1 MKACSFRLL
10 AMTLA
15 GGFLATALSA
25 QATFYVD
32 VATGKDTNT
41 GTSRA
46 NAWKSMTKA
55 ASTMPKGS
63 VLLVLPGTYS
73 PNTSGEGFPITFG
86 VVDQT
91 NCKVIAVGGPSKTI
105 IDGGGNSG
113 FGLVRFR
120 SKCSG
125 IRFTGFTFKNMG
137 KSFWSEAIRMGS
149 ASGGVFASVKAE
161 VDHCV
166 FEKVHRA
173 LVIFGSPP
181 QTTVSDGNSFHDNL
195 ILPTTG
201 QAIAVYGIGANYIYN
216 NTIVSP
222 GHDGVFLSDAAFKQ
236 WCGGIVRNNVI
247 VGGATAGVIADNT
260 AFKTVGSKVNG
271 PIVENNDAF
280 GMKGRNYAGF
290 KVAASN
296 LQVDPKFAN
305 PTNGDYR
312 LTATSPLIDKG
323 SSNLSKIR
331 HDMDSYPRFFAFK
344 GSTRI
349 PDMGAYELHRQD
361 MVVTTPLQT
370 GKTGTV
376 KFSGTTG
383 LGLTLFSLNDLNVQS
398 PFGILLIDPLTLIT
412 AATAISSIPGTRP
425 IAIPNDPKL
434 IGIRLVL
441 QGGSVTGA
449 NKVLELLQVSE
460 QVL

>member
-1 MKACSFRLL
+1 MKSRSFRLL

-25 QATFYVD
+25 QTTFYVD
-32 VATGKDTNT
+32 VATGKDTNS

-46 NAWKSMTKA
+46 KPWKSMTKA

-63 VLLVLPGTYS
+63 TLLVFPGVYS
-73 PNTSGEGFPITFG
+73 PNTSGDSFPITFG

-105 IDGGGNSG
+105 IDGGGSTG
-113 FGLVRFR
+113 LGLVRFR
-120 SKCSG
+120 SKCPG
-125 IRFTGFTFKNMG
+125 IRFTGFTFRNMG
-137 KSFWSEAIRMGS
+137 KSFWSQAIRMGS

-181 QTTVSDGNSFHDNL
+181 STTVSDGNSFHDNL

-201 QAIAVYGIGANYIYN
+201 QAIAVYGIGGNFIYN
-216 NTIVSP
+216 NTIVNP
-222 GHDGVFLSDAAFKQ
+222 GHDGIFLSDAAFKQ
-236 WCGGIVRNNVI
+236 WSGAIVRNNII
-247 VGGATAGVIADNT
+247 VGGAAAGIIADNT
-260 AFKTVGSKVNG
+260 AFKTVGNKTNG
-271 PIVENNDAF
+271 PVVENNDAF
-280 GMKGRNYAGF
+280 AMKGRNYAGF

-305 PTNGDYR
+305 PTKGDYR
-312 LTATSPLIDKG
+312 LTAASPLVDKG
-323 SSNLSKIR
+323 STNLSKIR
-331 HDMDSYPRFFAFK
+331 HDMDSYPRFFAYK
-344 GSTRI
+344 GAARI

-370 GKTGTV
+370 GKTGSV
-376 KFSGTTG
+376 KFSGTPG
-383 LGLTLFSLNDLNVQS
+383 LGLVLFSLNDVNLLS
-398 PFGILLIDPLTLIT
+398 PYGVLLIDPGLLIS
-412 AATAISSIPGTRP
+412 AATAIGSIPGTRA
-425 IAIPNDPKL
+425 IAIPNDPRL
-434 IGIRLVL
+434 VGIRLVL

-449 NKVLELLQVSE
+449 NKTLELLQVSE

>member
-1 MKACSFRLL
+1 
-10 AMTLA
+10 
-15 GGFLATALSA
+15 
-25 QATFYVD
+25 
-32 VATGKDTNT
+32 
-41 GTSRA
+41 
-46 NAWKSMTKA
+46 MTKA
-55 ASTMPKGS
+55 ASTIPKGS
-63 VLLVLPGTYS
+63 ILLVFPGTYG
-73 PNTSGEGFPITFG
+73 PNTSNEAFPITFG
-86 VVDQT
+86 VVDQS
-91 NCKVIAVGGPSKTI
+91 NCKIIAVGGPSKTI
-105 IDGGGNSG
+105 IDGAGNTG

-120 SKCSG
+120 SKSPG

-137 KSFWSEAIRMGS
+137 KAFWSEAIRMGS
-149 ASGGVFASVKAE
+149 ASGGLFASVKAE

-181 QTTVSDGNSFHDNL
+181 LKTVSDGNSFHDNL

-260 AFKTVGSKVNG
+260 AFKTVGTKVNG

-290 KVAASN
+290 KVAATN

-305 PTNGDYR
+305 PTKGDYH
-312 LTATSPLIDKG
+312 LTATSPVVDKG
-323 SSNLSKIR
+323 SANLSKIR
-331 HDMDSYPRFFAFK
+331 HDMDSYPRFFAYK
-344 GSTRI
+344 GAVRI

-361 MVVTTPLQT
+361 MVVATPLQT
-370 GKTGTV
+370 GKIGSL
-376 KFSGTTG
+376 KFSGTPG
-383 LGLTLFSLNDLNVQS
+383 VGIALFSLNDINVQS
-398 PFGILLIDPLTLIT
+398 PYGILLIDPAFLIT
-412 AATAISSIPGTRP
+412 AATAVSSIPGSRP

-441 QGGSVTGA
+441 QGGSITGA
-449 NKVLELLQVSE
+449 SKVLELLQVSE

>member
-1 MKACSFRLL
+1 MSLGA
-10 AMTLA
+10 A
-15 GGFLATALSA
+15 FLVSALSA
-25 QATFYVD
+25 QSTFYVD
-32 VATGKDTNT
+32 VATGKDTNS

-46 NAWKSMTKA
+46 KPWKSMTKA

-63 VLLVLPGTYS
+63 ILLVFPGVYG
-73 PNTSGEGFPITFG
+73 PNTSGDSFPITFG

-105 IDGGGNSG
+105 IDGAGNTG

-120 SKCSG
+120 SKCPG
-125 IRFTGFTFKNMG
+125 IRFTGFTLRNMG

-149 ASGGVFASVKAE
+149 ASGGQFAAVKAE

-222 GHDGVFLSDAAFKQ
+222 GHDGIFLSDAAFKQ
-236 WCGGIVRNNVI
+236 WCGGVVRNNII
-247 VGGATAGVIADNT
+247 VGGAAAGVIADNT
-260 AFKTVGSKVNG
+260 AFKKVGTKVNG

-290 KVAASN
+290 PVASNN

-305 PTNGDYR
+305 PTKGDYR
-312 LTATSPLIDKG
+312 LTAASPVLDKG
-323 SSNLSKIR
+323 SANLPKIR
-331 HDMDSYPRFFAFK
+331 HDMDSYPRFFAYK
-344 GSTRI
+344 GSVRI
-349 PDMGAYELHRQD
+349 PDMGAYELHRQN
-361 MVVTTPLQT
+361 MVVSTALRV
-370 GKTGTV
+370 GKTGSIQ
-376 KFSGTTG
+376 FSGTPG
-383 LGLTLFSLNDLNVQS
+383 IGVALFSLDDFSAQT
-398 PFGILLIDPLTLIT
+398 PFGILLIHPAFLIT
-412 AATAISSIPGTRP
+412 AATAVSSIPGTRP

-434 IGIRLVL
+434 LGVRLVL
-441 QGGSVTGA
+441 QGGSINGV
-449 NKVLELLQVSE
+449 NKVLELLQVAE